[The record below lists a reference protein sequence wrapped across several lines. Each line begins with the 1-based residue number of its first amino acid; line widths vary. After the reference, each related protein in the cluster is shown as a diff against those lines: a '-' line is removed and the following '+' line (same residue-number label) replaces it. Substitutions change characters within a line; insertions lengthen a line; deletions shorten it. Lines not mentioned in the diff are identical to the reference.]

1 MPYQIGA
8 SLGITLPTPGGD
20 FGVWGSMLNDDVL
33 QRLIDSVEGGVSS
46 AVGLTITGAV
56 DFEGFNADDLG
67 ALYFANKSSAFSTA
81 GYLYKRSKDLWYN
94 DDDGNQIQ
102 LTADGALNA
111 ASLGGIVGD
120 YGGGNPASVSFNDA
134 NGKYIFTTDPGV
146 YAAVEVGSV
155 RLIALTSGHAMTV
168 KAPDSLSGATT
179 LTLPE
184 APASTSVVTMT
195 SAGAF
200 ATTLTPSVTTLTATG
215 AISGGTVATAGADVI
230 RGEATDLVHALECH
244 SAAATLAQ
252 DADGRWQ
259 WEATTGAVVAI
270 PLKLREGTR
279 LKSIVF
285 RVVGS
290 AAGVVT
296 CTIVRNTVNADP
308 SVATSI
314 WSSGTSSGA
323 SAQTVTLTGTVHT
336 VSSVYSYTA
345 YAQFSVANFAGQKFL
360 QAQIVTDR
368 TA

>member
-1 MPYQIGA
+1 MPQIGQ
-8 SLGITLPTPGGD
+8 SLGATIPAIGTAGTTYATNINDTLTALVD
-20 FGVWGSMLNDDVL
+20 ACEAGVATS
-33 QRLIDSVEGGVSS
+33 
-46 AVGLTITGAV
+46 VGLTVDSDV
-56 DFEGFNADDLG
+56 DFDGNGITDASHLGLTNQTSQPATAGFAYIYNNEWYLNDGLGNDVRITLNG
-67 ALYFANKSSAFSTA
+67 ALDASSV
-81 GYLYKRSKDLWYN
+81 
-94 DDDGNQIQ
+94 
-102 LTADGALNA
+102 
-111 ASLGGIVGD
+111 GGIGGD
-120 YGGGNPASVSFNDA
+120 YGGGNPAAVSFNDA
-134 NGKYIFTTDPGV
+134 NSKYTFTTDPGV
-146 YAAVEVGSV
+146 YAALEFGSA
-155 RLIALTSGHAMTV
+155 RHIAATSGNALTV
-168 KAPDSLSGATT
+168 KAPDSLAGAYTIT
-179 LTLPE
+179 WPTA
-184 APASTSVVTMT
+184 APASTAVVTMT
-195 SAGAF
+195 SAGVL
-200 ATTLTPSVTTLTATG
+200 ATTLTPSVTTLTATD
-215 AISGGTVATAGADVI
+215 AISGGTLTTAGADVL

-244 SAAATLAQ
+244 STAATLAQ

-296 CTIVRNTVNADP
+296 CSIVRNTVNADP
-308 SVATSI
+308 SVATAI
-314 WSSGTSSGA
+314 WSSDTSSGA